1 MKAGKLR
8 HKINLQRNYPEQ
20 NPLGEPLPNW
30 INYAADIAAEVAPL
44 VGKEFYG
51 AQQINTELTSKVR
64 LRWRDGVKAGDR
76 VVFKNRLFLIATPP
90 INVNEKNHE
99 LILMC
104 REFI

>member
-8 HKINLQRNYPEQ
+8 HQITLQRNHPEQ
-20 NPLGEPLPNW
+20 SALGEPLPNW
-30 INYAADIAAEVAPL
+30 VDYAVNIAAEVAPL

-51 AQQINTELTSKVR
+51 AQQINTELTTRVR

-76 VVFKNRLFLIATPP
+76 IAFKERLFLIATPP

-99 LILMC
+99 LVLMC